1 MTNEEKA
8 VVMPIIAKL
17 YRFRQ
22 EEDIDNLADA
32 LELFA
37 EENPEE
43 LTEAGEPEE
52 FAAEESA
59 EESAEDFEE
68 PEESSEEDE
77 AEESAED
84 LEEPEDSPEEDEAGE
99 SEPEESP
106 LLDGMTIQR
115 LADAITEQAISRI
128 SETMGTPTRGT
139 EEAARLESLLARL
152 EKAADQIDMKQ
163 TSAPE
168 ISASESAPLP
178 ETSAHENADGADVSY
193 SSMQKKV
200 AEAMCGMTE
209 SQQEAL
215 LSLIEGGERLSQA
228 CKLILLDVDE
238 LSDKSEDYKALM
250 RVHETLTGIIRR
262 RENRNGNQVDKFNTK
277 YSGGRR

>member
-77 AEESAED
+77 TEDSAED
-84 LEEPEDSPEEDEAGE
+84 LEAPEDSPEEDEAGE
-99 SEPEESP
+99 AEPEDKP

-128 SETMGTPTRGT
+128 NQIMDPLTKKNG
-139 EEAARLESLLARL
+139 EEDRLSSLLDRLEELTDSL
-152 EKAADQIDMKQ
+152 EIK
-163 TSAPE
+163 TTPAPNA
-168 ISASESAPLP
+168 SVSESAPLSEATQVFP
-178 ETSAHENADGADVSY
+178 EDGAGVSY
-193 SSMQKKV
+193 TPMQKKL
-200 AEAMCGMTE
+200 AEAVYGMTE

-215 LSLIEGGERLSQA
+215 LALIEGGERLSQA
-228 CKLILLDVDE
+228 AKLILLELDE
-238 LSDKSEDYKALM
+238 LSEKSEEYKTLLRAHEMLLGVM
-250 RVHETLTGIIRR
+250 RNSKKPE
-262 RENRNGNQVDKFNTK
+262 NQVEKFNAK